1 LQNQTGIT
9 TIYVEADLDSAA
21 EAYRTLG
28 KILGLERRAEM
39 IASFVDETMTMA
51 AANSAKIAEDDKVSV
66 MYTSGEAGLNT
77 DAYGSVQAQVLDIV
91 GAKNAIVVGDVT
103 NKGGGNI
110 IDMEQLYNADLK

>member
-1 LQNQTGIT
+1 M
-9 TIYVEADLDSAA
+9 EADLDSAA